1 MTGENGREN
10 FYQKTVGSKASTPI
24 EVVDMGLRG
33 FTRKIGILKDY
44 NANFQCGQCH
54 NAANRYLTYKW
65 LKDDKPVRPEDLQKA
80 GVSPYATEFL
90 RIPSNPGPG
99 SRRRDG
105 TKASTARPVSITSM
119 DRIIRMLK
127 SCFRASTVRP
137 G

>member
-65 LKDDKPVRPEDLQKA
+65 LKDDKPVKPEDLQKA

-90 RIPSNPGPG
+90 RIPRILGMVQGEGMAPRRQRHDRCPLRQWIG
-99 SRRRDG
+99 SS
-105 TKASTARPVSITSM
+105 A
-119 DRIIRMLK
+119 
-127 SCFRASTVRP
+127 C
-137 G
+137 